1 MKVLVVGGG
10 GREHALVWK
19 IRQSSM
25 VKEVYCAPGNGGISQ
40 QAQCVDIPATDI
52 DGITKFAVE
61 NKIDLAVVAPDD
73 PLALGAV
80 DKLEEKGIRA
90 FGPSKA
96 AAAIEGSKVFAKDLM
111 KKYGIPTAPYRVFD
125 NFVDAR
131 EYITTCCSFPVVIKA
146 DGLALGKGVI
156 IAKDKGEAVEALDNM
171 MVKKIFNQAGQR
183 VVIEQFITGPEVSLL
198 AFTDGETVL
207 PMVTSQD
214 HKRAYDNDE
223 GPNTGGMGAFSPSP
237 YYSDAVH
244 ERVMDEIVHP
254 TIKAMKQ
261 EGRPFKGVLYFGLML
276 TEEGPKVLE
285 YNARFG
291 DPEAQV
297 VIPRLK
303 NDLVDIFIKTIEGRL
318 DEVELEWDSRSA
330 ACIVLASGGY
340 PKAYQKGY
348 EISGLDDINHSDC
361 MVFHA
366 GTLYKDGKYY
376 TNGGRVL
383 GITALGESL
392 KGAVEKAYENV
403 KRISF
408 KDMHFRRDIG
418 CK

>member
-1 MKVLVVGGG
+1 
-10 GREHALVWK
+10 
-19 IRQSSM
+19 
-25 VKEVYCAPGNGGISQ
+25 
-40 QAQCVDIPATDI
+40 
-52 DGITKFAVE
+52 
-61 NKIDLAVVAPDD
+61 
-73 PLALGAV
+73 
-80 DKLEEKGIRA
+80 
-90 FGPSKA
+90 
-96 AAAIEGSKVFAKDLM
+96 
-111 KKYGIPTAPYRVFD
+111 
-125 NFVDAR
+125 
-131 EYITTCCSFPVVIKA
+131 
-146 DGLALGKGVI
+146 
-156 IAKDKGEAVEALDNM
+156 